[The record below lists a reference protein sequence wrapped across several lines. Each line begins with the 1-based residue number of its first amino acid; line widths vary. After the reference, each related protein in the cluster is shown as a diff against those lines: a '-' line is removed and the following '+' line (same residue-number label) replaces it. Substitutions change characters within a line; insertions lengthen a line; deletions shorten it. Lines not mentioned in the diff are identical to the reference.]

1 MKNNNY
7 VNGNQKNIDLTPE
20 QYSEETPL
28 VIHLLDQ
35 GYTHREIKYLTGLSI
50 CTISGLE
57 GDQ

>member
-20 QYSEETPL
+20 QYSEKTPL
-28 VIHLLDQ
+28 VIHLLDK

>member
-20 QYSEETPL
+20 QYSDETPL

-50 CTISGLE
+50 GTISRLE
-57 GDQ
+57 ENR